1 MRYGAGAQSEDRT
14 AGVQTEGC
22 GRAGIRRST
31 AQTGSGGSG
40 VPVAAHGEQANDEE
54 VVGVSRGLRRSRG
67 IGIPFRCPRSATSEV
82 EPLRP
87 RSPCATIGQ
96 ILFRWLFTPPYPTT
110 LLLWCRSCVRIN
122 DTIGIPRQKAEAT

>member
-1 MRYGAGAQSEDRT
+1 M
-14 AGVQTEGC
+14 
-22 GRAGIRRST
+22 
-31 AQTGSGGSG
+31 
-40 VPVAAHGEQANDEE
+40 PVAAHGEQANDEE

-87 RSPCATIGQ
+87 RSPCATIGH

-110 LLLWCRSCVRIN
+110 LAGTLRGGDFCYPLICYTDDN
-122 DTIGIPRQKAEAT
+122 ENP

>member
-1 MRYGAGAQSEDRT
+1 MRYGAGAQSEDQR

-67 IGIPFRCPRSATSEV
+67 IGIPFS
-82 EPLRP
+82 
-87 RSPCATIGQ
+87 
-96 ILFRWLFTPPYPTT
+96 YP
-110 LLLWCRSCVRIN
+110 
-122 DTIGIPRQKAEAT
+122 